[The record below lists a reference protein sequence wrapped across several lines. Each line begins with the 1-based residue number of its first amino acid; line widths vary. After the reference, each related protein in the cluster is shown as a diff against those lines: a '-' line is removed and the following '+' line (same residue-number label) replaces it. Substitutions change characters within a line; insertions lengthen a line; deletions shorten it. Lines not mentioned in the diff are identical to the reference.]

1 MKRYLL
7 PPTLILVSV
16 ILIGVTIARAQETA
30 PPGTDHAGSQAC
42 AACHLAEYQNWSNSL
57 HARMIQ
63 SPASLAP
70 TTTVILADLAQL
82 EKIIPD
88 SKARYEAEDIL
99 YTIGWRYRQRYIL
112 QDSRS
117 KRLVV
122 AAGEWNIAGQ
132 GPVESDDTWR
142 QAAQADWLNE
152 CAGCHTT
159 GFDVEAAGSYKGG
172 QLPFAE
178 AGVGCE
184 ACHGAGNEH
193 VKAPTKDNIPVNKLE
208 ALDAAI
214 CGQCHTRGASPEVNG
229 KVYDYPV
236 GYMPGDSLTEKN
248 FIPLRPAEVI
258 TDSFWWQDGHAK
270 GYRQQY
276 IEWESS
282 AHARSL
288 ESLRNVEAADACL
301 GCHSVY
307 YIVAASSLQ
316 AGQELVVPTLKTA
329 QFGVTCQA
337 CHAPHK
343 ENTWPFNSLLRD
355 ERYRLCTSCHNATSG
370 GQQPMAPNTS
380 VHHAVQEMFEGQA
393 VLDVEGEPS
402 PHMPKGSQ
410 GAGCTACHMP
420 ATAGNAD
427 PGDTATHNWAIIR
440 PGQGPDACSTCHANP
455 KSGVTQFSSATLSL
469 MIDLRQNEIQ
479 GQLRA
484 LNKALREAKSAHPEW
499 NPQAADKTEQQLAYE
514 RAMTYIS
521 FVETDG
527 SSGAHNYDY
536 AKTVLARAEKELVQ
550 EAKATPTPTTTS
562 TPTPTP
568 TPLPP
573 TPFPTP
579 TPIPSPSGGAS
590 WSIWALLAGVMGVVV
605 FLLVIRRPER

>member
-1 MKRYLL
+1 MKSALL
-7 PPTLILVSV
+7 PPSIVVASLIL
-16 ILIGVTIARAQETA
+16 LGVTIVHAQGTA
-30 PPGTDHAGSQAC
+30 PPRAEYAGSQAC
-42 AACHLAEYQNWSNSL
+42 AACHPAEYKNWSNSL

-70 TTTVILADLAQL
+70 TTTAILADLAQL

-88 SKARYEAEDIL
+88 SKARYAAEDIV

-132 GPVESDDTWR
+132 GPAESDNTWR
-142 QAAQADWLNE
+142 EAPAADWLNE
-152 CAGCHTT
+152 CAGCHTS
-159 GFDVEAAGSYKGG
+159 GLDLGAASSYKGG

-184 ACHGAGNEH
+184 ACHGAGSDH
-193 VKAPTKDNIPVNKLE
+193 VKAPTRDNIPVNKLE

-214 CGQCHTRGASPEVNG
+214 CGQCHTRGVSPEVNG
-229 KVYDYPV
+229 RVYDYPV
-236 GYMPGDSLTEKN
+236 GYVPGDKLTEKN
-248 FIPLRPAEVI
+248 FIPLKPGGVI

-276 IEWESS
+276 PEWESS
-282 AHARSL
+282 AHATSL
-288 ESLRNVEAADACL
+288 ESLQNAGAADACL
-301 GCHSVY
+301 GCHSADY
-307 YIVAASSLQ
+307 AVAVSNK
-316 AGQELVVPTLKTA
+316 AGQEATLPTLKTA

-343 ENTWPFNSLLRD
+343 DNTHLFNSLLRD
-355 ERYRLCTSCHNATSG
+355 ERYRLCTACHNATGG
-370 GQQPMAPNTS
+370 GQRPLTPNTS

-393 VLDVEGEPS
+393 VLEVDGPAS
-402 PHMPKGSQ
+402 PHMPRGSQ
-410 GAGCTACHMP
+410 GADCTACHMP

-427 PGDTATHNWAIIR
+427 PGDTATHNWDIIR
-440 PGQGPDACSTCHANP
+440 PGQGPDACSACHANL
-455 KSGVTQFSSATLSL
+455 KASVTQFSTTTLSL
-469 MIDLRQNEIQ
+469 MMDLRQNEIQ

-484 LNKALREAKSAHPEW
+484 LNKSLKETKSMHPEW
-499 NPQAADKTEQQLAYE
+499 NPQAANKTDQQLAYE
-514 RAMTYIS
+514 RAVTYVS

-527 SSGAHNYDY
+527 SSGAHNYEY
-536 AKTVLARAEKELVQ
+536 AKAVLARAEKELIQ
-550 EAKATPTPTTTS
+550 EAKATATPTATS

-568 TPLPP
+568 TPPPP

-579 TPIPSPSGGAS
+579 TPIPAPSGGAS
-590 WSIWALLAGVMGVVV
+590 WSIWALLGGMMGLVVL
-605 FLLVIRRPER
+605 LLVIRRPER